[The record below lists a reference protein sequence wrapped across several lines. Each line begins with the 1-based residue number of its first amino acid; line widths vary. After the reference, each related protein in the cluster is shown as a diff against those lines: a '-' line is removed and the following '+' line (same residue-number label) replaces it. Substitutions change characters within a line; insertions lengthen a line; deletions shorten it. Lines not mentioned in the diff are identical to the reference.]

1 MTDKINAVGVI
12 PARYASIRLEG
23 KVLADLHGKPM
34 IQHVYERAQEAMC
47 LDALIVAADDER
59 VARVVRE
66 FGGRVVMTSKGHATG
81 TDRLTEVVNPLDVRV
96 IVNIQ
101 ADEPLLHPSMID
113 DLVRCM
119 QDDPSIEMATL
130 KRRIEDEAELR
141 SPNVVKVVTDR
152 RGFALYFSRSPIPF
166 AMTGSNVPPVFY
178 KHIGLYAYTKDF
190 LFTYTHLPGSE
201 LEGAERL
208 EQLRALEHGC
218 RIKVLETMFSTV
230 SVDTPA
236 DLERVKQLL
245 TPSARL

>member
-1 MTDKINAVGVI
+1 MTDMINAVGVI
-12 PARYASIRLEG
+12 PARYASTRLEG

-34 IQHVYERAQEAMC
+34 IQHVYERAQEATR
-47 LDALIVAADDER
+47 LDALIVATEDER
-59 VARVVRE
+59 VVRAVRE

-101 ADEPLLHPSMID
+101 ADEPLVHPSMID

-119 QDDPSIEMATL
+119 QDDVSVEMATL
-130 KRRIEDEAELR
+130 KHRLEDESELR

-166 AMTGSNVPPVFY
+166 MMTGSDARPIFY

-208 EQLRALEHGC
+208 EQLRALEHGY

-230 SVDTPA
+230 SVDTQA
-236 DLERVKQLL
+236 DLERVKQLM
-245 TPSARL
+245 TPIARL